1 MRSFKAQL
9 ACILTFKDTSANKH
23 PFRNESS
30 LLKPIFK
37 FVAWQRPLVAEVIIT
52 GAKEE
57 V

>member
-1 MRSFKAQL
+1 MRSFKVQL

-37 FVAWQRPLVAEVIIT
+37 FVAWQQPLVAEVIIT